1 MSYNFSSL
9 FNEFRAKALRFAKT
23 QSVLATFVFS
33 LGGSAC
39 NFLFT
44 SKKIPLLK
52 YGGIVTQVD
61 IPGCGSQ
68 VMHLCPGVKD
78 FVLFSQLAISERFQV
93 FVGRSVLL
101 TTKKLVCLLIN

>member
-1 MSYNFSSL
+1 VSLTATAVVAYATSNEAMSYNFCSL
-9 FNEFRAKALRFAKT
+9 FNEFHAKALRFAKT

-52 YGGIVTQVD
+52 YGGIVTKVD

-68 VMHLCPGVKD
+68 VMHLCTRVKIC
-78 FVLFSQLAISERFQV
+78 FVPITHY
-93 FVGRSVLL
+93 LL
-101 TTKKLVCLLIN
+101 TI